1 MLEGINII
9 ADVAC
14 ELGFKYPQH
23 FYQTAEKWVRSTSQQ
38 YRSLNKAGGYGF
50 EPGAKINVF
59 TSSVGFC
66 NSTPRI
72 TRGFLKN
79 ILVAVAKSKY
89 MFFYKGYY
97 HI

>member
-1 MLEGINII
+1 MFEANNIV
-9 ADVAC
+9 ADVAY

-23 FYQTAEKWVRSTSQQ
+23 FYQTAEKWVRSTPHECS
-38 YRSLNKAGGYGF
+38 SLNKAGEYGF

-72 TRGFLKN
+72 TCVFLKN
-79 ILVAVAKSKY
+79 IIVAIAKSKY
-89 MFFYKGYY
+89 MFFYWGA
-97 HI
+97 